1 MLREVIGIAAGG
13 PDPLPWDTVA
23 SAAGTTPAALSSWFS
38 TPDELINS

>member
-13 PDPLPWDTVA
+13 PDPLAWDKVA
-23 SAAGTTPAALSSWFS
+23 AAAGTTPAALTTWFS